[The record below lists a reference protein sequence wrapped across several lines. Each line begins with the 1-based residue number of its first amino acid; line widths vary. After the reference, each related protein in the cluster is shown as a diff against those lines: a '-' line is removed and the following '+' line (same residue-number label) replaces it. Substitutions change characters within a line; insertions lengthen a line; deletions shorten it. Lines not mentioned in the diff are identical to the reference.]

1 MGGLG
6 TPYIRFS
13 GHKDKNENN
22 DACPYYSFQL
32 AGVDDQPSEKWL
44 CDGDNVLDLCLGEV
58 STKWGGMDVGIIVGR
73 EADSGNDAAPGKVKL
88 FYNEP
93 TWRDTGFMYSGN
105 VLYGDDCGWDIS
117 EFTLYIG
124 KPVVYPAVRQN
135 YVVGEDQFMHI
146 SQNGAMLKNVTIT
159 VAKGGVLSIE
169 SWFMNNGR
177 IIVDG
182 GTLIVQNASNP
193 LGDEEADDTEDS
205 VMLPFADIHPT
216 VSGSLEL
223 RNGGEL
229 IVLTDARAVFSNIK
243 ARSGSSILNNGLLL
257 AEIVDLEEATL
268 ENRKGM
274 TMFIGYDFREIQ
286 GLRNGAVST
295 IIDDLTTRLAYSIP
309 CIVLGKNCGVVNDGE
324 IHYATWRSTP
334 GSDTIKEAGSG
345 SLIVAWGKE
354 SRYMLTQ

>member
-1 MGGLG
+1 
-6 TPYIRFS
+6 
-13 GHKDKNENN
+13 
-22 DACPYYSFQL
+22 
-32 AGVDDQPSEKWL
+32 
-44 CDGDNVLDLCLGEV
+44 
-58 STKWGGMDVGIIVGR
+58 
-73 EADSGNDAAPGKVKL
+73 
-88 FYNEP
+88 
-93 TWRDTGFMYSGN
+93 MYSGN
-105 VLYGDDCGWDIS
+105 VLYGKDVGWAHS

-182 GTLIVQNASNP
+182 GTLIVQNGSNP

-205 VMLPFADIHPT
+205 VMMPFADIHPT

-295 IIDDLTTRLAYSIP
+295 IIDDLTTRLAYRIP